1 MIGSLGIPSS
11 QLIRTAMDRLGLSRP
26 WAVLFPPRPTG
37 SESRKADGLW
47 ASRYDTLD
55 LWRALVAIGIVL
67 HHAGHFSFG
76 LNTGRV
82 ILFFVISGYCIAAS
96 AESCLRRGMSAGE
109 FFWRRLRRIYP
120 PFLLAV
126 LFWIGTRLIKIWRG
140 GPNDLLYRLD
150 GTPRTI
156 TEWVLNLTSMQ
167 WMWTVGSPVERPG
180 DNPILFVAAYW
191 SLGYEEQFYLV
202 VSLMFGLALLVPW
215 CRLRWMIP
223 ALVPIALAYGMSL
236 PQHVRGIFIEFWT
249 AFSVGACVYYRLSV
263 FKDRRWRLAVDLAL
277 IVLIAMG
284 LIGLIVDTRIGQE
297 IDRSKWHEWLIAGV
311 FGLALVFL
319 RPADRWINRRLL
331 SIPLRAI
338 GRITYSLFLIHQ
350 FNLTLISSVAK
361 ELLRPIGHARIADLT
376 TPLVRLYDSDFVA
389 PADPLTHPGFG
400 IVWLSVQIALHLG
413 LAVVFWRFCEYPFL
427 NRSDDGPPP
436 AVKTGVSGIAAG
448 PISSSDKPA
457 T

>member
-1 MIGSLGIPSS
+1 ME
-11 QLIRTAMDRLGLSRP
+11 RLGLARP
-26 WAVLFPPRPTG
+26 WAVLFPPRPEG
-37 SESRKADGLW
+37 SETRKADGLW

-67 HHAGHFSFG
+67 HHAGHVSFG
-76 LNTGRV
+76 MNTGRV

-96 AESCLRRGMSAGE
+96 AESCLRRGMTAGE
-109 FFWRRLRRIYP
+109 FFRRRLRRIYP

-150 GTPRTI
+150 GTPRTV
-156 TEWVLNLTSMQ
+156 TEWILNLTSTQ

-191 SLGYEEQFYLV
+191 SLGYEEQFYLI
-202 VSLMFGLALLVPW
+202 VSVMFGIALVVPW

-263 FKDRRWRLAVDLAL
+263 FKDRRWRIAVDAALLAL
-277 IVLIAMG
+277 IGMG
-284 LIGLIVDTRIGQE
+284 LVGLWVDTRIGAE
-297 IDRSKWHEWLIAGV
+297 IDRSKWHEWLIAGG
-311 FGLALVFL
+311 FGLALVVL
-319 RPADRWINRRLL
+319 RPWDRWLSQRLI
-331 SIPLRAI
+331 SVPLRAV

-350 FNLTLISSVAK
+350 FNLKLIESIANK
-361 ELLRPIGHARIADLT
+361 LLGFIGHGRLADVSTRIIHQFDPA
-376 TPLVRLYDSDFVA
+376 FIA
-389 PADPLTHPGFG
+389 PAEPLTHPWVAT
-400 IVWLSVQIALHLG
+400 ISLTVQLVLHIG

-427 NRSDDGPPP
+427 NRADDGPPP
-436 AVKTGVSGIAAG
+436 AVRTGVSGIASG
-448 PISSSDKPA
+448 PVQAPDKPA
-457 T
+457 G